1 MSLWWFGW
9 SGTVFLS
16 STRVIFAA
24 AFDRMLPEGVSY
36 VEPRTRT
43 PIVALMLMVIPG
55 IIIAILYAFDVMGF
69 QTLVLDATL
78 VIAVTFF
85 GTTIA
90 ATILPWR
97 SKDVYEGSPIAKYKM
112 PGWLGWIVMLLF
124 VVGGIYL
131 IYTSFSYMYTVLT
144 NLGATAPPAVTW
156 LSVIVVSLLTV
167 FNAGLIIWL
176 AYYVGKRI
184 LAGAKMPLVTLAGL
198 VFFLFLNWLLIE
210 WFWTPCHPIRLLCHR
225 LVERYLNG
233 VHAILLCPGS
243 SHLLRLQRLSQTPGY
258 RRQQSVLVD
267 PGRIDSSN

>member
-1 MSLWWFGW
+1 
-9 SGTVFLS
+9 
-16 STRVIFAA
+16 
-24 AFDRMLPEGVSY
+24 MLPEGVSY

-43 PIVALMLMVIPG
+43 PIVALLLMVIPG
-55 IIIAILYAFDVMGF
+55 IIIAILYAFDVLGF

-97 SKDVYEGSPIAKYKM
+97 SKDVYEGSPIAKYKV
-112 PGWLGWIVMLLF
+112 PTWLSWIVMLLF
-124 VVGGIYL
+124 VVGGVYL
-131 IYTSFSYMYTVLT
+131 IYSSFSYMYTVLT
-144 NLGATAPPAVTW
+144 NLSATSPTAVTW

-210 WFWTPCHPIRLLCHR
+210 WFWDPHVPPFDFAYYAIGWSNSTSMAFMLFFYVLAAAIYFGFSAYRKRQGIDVNKVYSSIP
-225 LVERYLNG
+225 VE
-233 VHAILLCPGS
+233 
-243 SHLLRLQRLSQTPGY
+243 
-258 RRQQSVLVD
+258 
-267 PGRIDSSN
+267 